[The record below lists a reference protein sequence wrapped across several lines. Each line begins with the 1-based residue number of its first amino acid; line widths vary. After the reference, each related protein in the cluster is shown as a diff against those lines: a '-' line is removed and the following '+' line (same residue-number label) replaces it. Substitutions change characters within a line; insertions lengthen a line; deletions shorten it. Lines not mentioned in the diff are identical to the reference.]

1 MRAARSLLWVAVV
14 AGYAALPWTVPS
26 LTYQLTVILALG
38 LATLAVSLMLQAG
51 LISFGHALF
60 YATGAYAAAYI
71 APFTGTCLLAT
82 LVLGMLCAALLALTT
97 GLLLIRYRGIF
108 FAMLNLALSMVAY
121 TLLLKLYNVTGGS
134 DGLAVPVTGAAGFPL
149 DPTALGYV
157 LFYVALALASLA
169 AWLVRVY
176 LHSPAGWALGA
187 IQDREIRVE
196 YLGISARHVLLVA
209 YVVSGCLA
217 GLGGAVAGVAVGH
230 VAPDSAYWT
239 TSAGFVVMAVLGGA
253 GDVFGAF
260 VGAALYEMLSVFAAQ
275 YLSSS
280 WELLLGVVIFVVIR
294 FAPSGLWGFYDRL
307 WRRLLAAESLQ

>member
-1 MRAARSLLWVAVV
+1 MRSARSLLGLVV
-14 AGYAALPWTVPS
+14 AGGYAALPWLAPS
-26 LTYQLTVILALG
+26 LTYELTVILALG
-38 LATLAVSLMLQAG
+38 LAALAVSLMLQAG

-60 YATGAYAAAYI
+60 YAAGAYTAAYV
-71 APFTGTCLLAT
+71 ARLSGSHLLVA
-82 LVLGMLCAALLALTT
+82 LFLGLLWAALLALTT

-134 DGLAVPVTGAAGFPL
+134 DGLAIPVTGIAGFRL
-149 DPTALGYV
+149 DPAARGYV
-157 LFYVALALASLA
+157 LFYIAFALAILA

-176 LHSPAGWALGA
+176 LRSPAGWALGA

-196 YLGISARHVLLVA
+196 YLGISARRVLLVA
-209 YVVSGCLA
+209 YVISGCLA
-217 GLGGAVAGVAVGH
+217 GLGGAVAGAAVGH

-260 VGAALYEMLSVFAAQ
+260 AGAALYEILSVFAAQ

-280 WELLLGVVIFVVIR
+280 WEFLLGVVIFIIIR
-294 FAPSGLWGFYDRL
+294 FAPSGLWGFYDSL
-307 WRRLLAAESLQ
+307 WRRVLAREPLR